1 MIIFNSY
8 VSLPEGK
15 HSVFLGKV
23 NANGLKMTWPK
34 HEWDDLSTKD
44 MVLWPRMALLKKS
57 RAAAYNTFCQPQLS
71 KSWIPNNSET
81 SQYTNHQ
88 WCWHIYLPLFTFHL
102 YRTQIRQ
109 LDEGSEQTITRNV

>member
-8 VSLPEGK
+8 VRLPEGK

-88 WCWHIYLPLFTFHL
+88 WCWHIYLPFTCTVHK
-102 YRTQIRQ
+102 
-109 LDEGSEQTITRNV
+109 SVS